1 MAARGCQSVAVGSI
15 SVPRRTLTAAALGWV
30 LALVAVFVVA
40 QPERCPT
47 VTRAEARA
55 ASVEAVQWFER
66 NQLGDGRWTYAYD
79 RGEGEA
85 DQSPHLVRHA
95 GVTMSLYQAHAAGI
109 DGALELADRGTAW
122 ALDQGT
128 AAGGGTV
135 LALGGRAPTGGA
147 ALLTAGLAIR
157 KDATGDH
164 RYDDD
169 MTALGRFLV
178 ATIEPSGAVLAEWDL
193 RADAPVPDL
202 YSLFFTGEALWALV
216 LLDRVDPEGGWREHA
231 LRIVRYVATERD
243 AAEEWFPPV
252 SDHWGAYALGDLGLD
267 LLAEGDRLEQPEIDL
282 ARRLAGIF
290 GIQIRYESQ
299 RTGEGLNLLLRG
311 HQALGSGV
319 GTLGEGLAPLWE
331 LAGEDDRLADLRPV
345 IGERLRC
352 VAGVLADRQVTEAEA
367 ALTPDPGL
375 ARGAWFTG
383 DRTQKDDQQHALSAL
398 LLAEPALAEA
408 DADADADDDGGP
420 ARVTGAGDRDVDAL
434 GWLLVVLLAAA
445 NPVRARRALGGLG
458 DRAILG
464 AAGALA
470 AVLVVA
476 AALGPVVAHVLRVS
490 PPTLVLAAAIVV
502 IGAGAVDLG
511 RGRPVPLGEVRSDG
525 AAAGAAL
532 VSMARPGL
540 VLAVLAAGAHL
551 GPVVGA
557 LLGVLAA
564 GALALTTSGRVAVL
578 PGDRRVEGA
587 LGRAVGALALAGGL
601 TLVVTGTLSP

>member
-1 MAARGCQSVAVGSI
+1 MAARGCPPLAVRST
-15 SVPRRTLTAAALGWV
+15 SVPRRTLTAAAVGWV
-30 LALVAVFVVA
+30 LTLVAVFVVA

-47 VTRAEARA
+47 VTRDEARA
-55 ASVEAVQWFER
+55 ASIETVQWFER

-85 DQSPHLVRHA
+85 DRSPHLVRHA

-128 AAGGGTV
+128 DAGGGTV

-157 KDATGDH
+157 KEATGDD
-164 RYDDD
+164 RYDED
-169 MTALGRFLV
+169 MAALGRFLV

-193 RADAPVPDL
+193 QADAPVPDL

-216 LLDRVDPEGGWREHA
+216 LLDRVNPEGGWREHVQRVA
-231 LRIVRYVATERD
+231 RYVATERD

-252 SDHWGAYALGDLGLD
+252 SDHWAAYALGDLGLD

-331 LAGEDDRLADLRPV
+331 LAGEEDRLADLRPV

-367 ALTPDPGL
+367 ALTPDPDL
-375 ARGAWFTG
+375 AQGAWFTG

-408 DADADADDDGGP
+408 EAEDP
-420 ARVTGAGDRDVDAL
+420 ARVTGAGDRDLDAL

-445 NPVRARRALGGLG
+445 NPVRARRVLGGLG
-458 DRAILG
+458 DRAVLG
-464 AAGALA
+464 ASAALG

-476 AALGPVVAHVLRVS
+476 AVLGPLVADVLRVS

-502 IGAGAVDLG
+502 IGTGALDLG
-511 RGRPVPLGEVRSDG
+511 RRRPVPLGEVRSDG
-525 AAAGAAL
+525 AAVGAGF
-532 VSMARPGL
+532 VSVARPGL
-540 VLAVLAAGAHL
+540 VLTVLAAGAHL

-564 GALALTTSGRVAVL
+564 GVMALTTSGRVGVL
-578 PGDRRVEGA
+578 PGERRVEGA